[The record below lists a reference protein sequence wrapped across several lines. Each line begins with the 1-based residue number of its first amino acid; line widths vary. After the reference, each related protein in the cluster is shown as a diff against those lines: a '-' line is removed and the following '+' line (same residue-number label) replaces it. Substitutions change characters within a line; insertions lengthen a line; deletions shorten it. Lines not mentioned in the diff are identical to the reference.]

1 MLPSFCKQTIT
12 VVRPGTKEVRGSTVP
27 DYDNPISETEVSG
40 CSVQPA
46 SASLSEDGRV
56 LGISE
61 GYTAY
66 VPITADVK
74 AGDHI
79 VFEDETYEI
88 NGPPKHWVGVSYVEH
103 YVLNLIRWE
112 G

>member
-12 VVRPGTKEVRGSTVP
+12 VVRPSTKEVRGSVVR
-27 DYDNPISETEVSG
+27 DFDNPISSTDVTG

-46 SASLSEDGRV
+46 TTSLSEDGRV

-74 AGDHI
+74 EGDHI
-79 VFEDETYEI
+79 IFEGETYEI
-88 NGPPKHWVGVSYVEH
+88 DGVPKHWVGALYIEH
-103 YVLNLIRWE
+103 YVLNLKRWE

>member
-12 VVRPGTKEVRGSTVP
+12 VIRPGTKEVRGSVVP
-27 DYDNPISETEVSG
+27 DFDNPISETEVTG

-61 GYTAY
+61 GLTAY

-79 VFEDETYEI
+79 IFEDETYEI
-88 NGPPKHWVGVSYVEH
+88 NGVPKHWVGVSYIEH